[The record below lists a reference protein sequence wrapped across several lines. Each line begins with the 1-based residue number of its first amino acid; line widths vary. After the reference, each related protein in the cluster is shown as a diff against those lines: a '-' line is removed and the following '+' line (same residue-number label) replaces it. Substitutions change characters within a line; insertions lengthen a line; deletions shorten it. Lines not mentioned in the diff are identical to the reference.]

1 LLSLNY
7 NLLLVMKLH
16 IKETKTTPAVTIEDG
31 KILIK
36 GRSIPEDSA
45 GFYNPILDACEQYI
59 AAPPE
64 HTDIHIHLD
73 YVNSGSKKYLTN
85 MLTILER
92 SYLKGAAFKVLW
104 HYDEDDEAILD
115 LGNDLKSIMKIP
127 ITLLGI
133 NE

>member
-1 LLSLNY
+1 M
-7 NLLLVMKLH
+7 NLQ
-16 IKETKTTPAVTIEDG
+16 IKETKTTPAITIEAG
-31 KILIK
+31 KITIK

-45 GFYNPILDACEQYI
+45 GFYNPVLEACEKYI
-59 AAPPE
+59 SAPPDV
-64 HTDIHIHLD
+64 TDIDIHLD

-92 SYLKGAAFKVLW
+92 SYLKGFTYNLIW

-127 ITLLGI
+127 ITLCGI
-133 NE
+133 DE